1 MSQSDAPHQ
10 SALIRSDRCENTTIN
25 QANNPDK
32 TGKTDA
38 SGQTEMKI
46 QPGKNYVLTL
56 ACCDAPGIVASI
68 AGIIAEIGGNICES
82 SQFGDPQTDRF
93 FMRVKFTVQNSTSK
107 SDLIAALSGPGE
119 KYAMEWRLYEADIP
133 TRTIIMASKT
143 DHCLNDLLYRWRI
156 GTLPIDI
163 VRIISNHKEVE
174 EIAKQY
180 NIPFS
185 YLPITK
191 DTKAEQEQQL
201 RQLFTKDAAELI
213 VLARYMQ
220 ILSDKL
226 SNDYF
231 GSIINIHHSFLPGF
245 KGAKPYHRAHDRGVK
260 LIGATAHYV
269 TADLDEG
276 PIIEQE
282 TERVNHAMT
291 VKDLVAAGRDI
302 ERRVL
307 ARAVKYHI
315 EHRVLINDGKTV
327 VFV

>member
-1 MSQSDAPHQ
+1 MTQSKPHRT
-10 SALIRSDRCENTTIN
+10 IRCE
-25 QANNPDK
+25 
-32 TGKTDA
+32 DA
-38 SGQTEMKI
+38 SIKASKETGTEYI
-46 QPGKNYVLTL
+46 LTL

-68 AGIIAEIGGNICES
+68 AGTVAEIGGNIIES
-82 SQFGDPQTDRF
+82 SQFGDQQTGRF
-93 FMRVKFTVQNSTSK
+93 FMRVKFTGAAETSK
-107 SDLIAALSGPGE
+107 RDIVNALEAPGE
-119 KYAMEWRLYEADIP
+119 KYAMEWRLYEANVP
-133 TRTIIMASKT
+133 TKTVIMASKT
-143 DHCLNDLLYRWRI
+143 DHCLNDLVYRWRM

-163 VRIISNHKEVE
+163 VRIISNHRDVE
-174 EIAKQY
+174 KIAEQN

-185 YLPITK
+185 YAPITK
-191 DTKAEQEQQL
+191 ETKESQEQQL
-201 RQLFTKDAAELI
+201 RDLFISDGVELI

-226 SNDYF
+226 SSDYF

-245 KGAKPYHRAHDRGVK
+245 KGAKPYHRAYDRGVK

-269 TADLDEG
+269 TPDLDEG

-282 TERVNHAMT
+282 IERVNHAMD
-291 VKDLVAAGRDI
+291 VKDLIAAGRDI

-307 ARAVKYHI
+307 AKALKYHL